1 MSIIDWV
8 RIIVVDILMARLYPI
23 LMGLVKGRMAPLV
36 VSEIGPQRVGIT
48 GTDIG
53 KYFYDLG

>member
-1 MSIIDWV
+1 
-8 RIIVVDILMARLYPI
+8 MARLYPI
-23 LMGLVKGRMAPLV
+23 LMGLVKGRMAASV

-48 GTDIG
+48 GTGIR

>member
-1 MSIIDWV
+1 MTIIDWV
-8 RIIVVDILMARLYPI
+8 RIIVVEARLYPI